1 LDKEIKMNEQTAG
14 TATSKTVETTKE
26 TEVAAAPVTTD
37 ASQAKDSVPVE
48 TTETT
53 TVSET
58 TKEV

>member
-1 LDKEIKMNEQTAG
+1 MNEQTAG